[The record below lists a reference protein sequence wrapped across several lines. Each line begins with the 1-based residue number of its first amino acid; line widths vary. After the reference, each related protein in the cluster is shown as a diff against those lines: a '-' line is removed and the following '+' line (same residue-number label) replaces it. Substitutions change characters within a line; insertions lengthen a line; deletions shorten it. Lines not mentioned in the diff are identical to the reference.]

1 MTNSTVN
8 ESVMKFNVPA
18 VAGGGNIVAVVYEGK
33 PAFPAVRMAAAL
45 GYSNPSKA
53 LKDHCKSLIK
63 LNYNESLELKIGDL
77 ASVNHGLQLI
87 GESDLYRL
95 IMSSKLPSAV
105 AFQDWIVEEVI
116 PSINATG
123 GYGAT
128 SKPEVTLTLSQA
140 RFDEMND
147 AIISMAKSMTRLA
160 GVVTHVIESQD
171 KRSALP
177 ATSADKWVDPRQ
189 DFTISELADMLNC
202 QPWNLRQRLIKDKAI
217 TSQGERAWKPVPAM
231 IAKGYCEDV
240 AKIGWKFTRKG
251 AQAIIKHYTETLA

>member
-1 MTNSTVN
+1 MTNSTIS

-18 VAGGGNIVAVVYEGK
+18 VAGGGNIVAVVYQGK
-33 PAFPAVRMAAAL
+33 PAFPAVKMAEAL
-45 GYSNPSKA
+45 GYSNASDA
-53 LKDHCKSLIK
+53 LKKHCKSLIK
-63 LNYNESLELKIGDL
+63 LNYRETRELKIDDL
-77 ASVNHGLQLI
+77 ASINHGLQLI

-123 GYGAT
+123 GYGAAQAG
-128 SKPEVTLTLSQA
+128 VTLTLSQA

-171 KRSALP
+171 KQSALP
-177 ATSADKWVDPRQ
+177 ATSADKWVDPRH

-202 QPWNLRQRLIKDKAI
+202 QPWHLRQRLIKDKVI

-251 AQAIIKHYTETLA
+251 AQAIIKHYTKTLA